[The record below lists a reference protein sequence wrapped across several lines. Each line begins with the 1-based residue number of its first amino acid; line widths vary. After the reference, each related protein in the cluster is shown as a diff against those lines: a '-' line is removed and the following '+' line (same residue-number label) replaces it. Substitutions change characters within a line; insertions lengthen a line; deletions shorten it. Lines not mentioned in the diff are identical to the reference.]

1 MWFRKDEN
9 TVHTEMIH
17 TVRGMDIEIAVRF
30 GSSRIQPGSQFYNGE
45 QGWFC
50 AYVVMRDA
58 DFDRISDRLSFCDG
72 YPELDVPGGVSY
84 FSRIPPFDD
93 GSNAGFTVIGWD
105 YNHGEPY
112 EKDVTFDSVMDDA
125 KRATEYLSGL
135 FDARSILR
143 MIVSIPL
150 RYDRMTALVA
160 VSDDRGSLSRTRDSN
175 RARARFFIEMLAP
188 IMRVHIQN
196 TIRDHEE
203 DLLSS
208 KRRKDS
214 VCGLTVNGMMRT
226 LGTLMIIV
234 NRAMSVSLPHP
245 RTSGGSSPCS
255 GSKSS

>member
-1 MWFRKDEN
+1 MMMWFRKDEN

-93 GSNAGFTVIGWD
+93 GNNTGFTVIGWD

-112 EKDVTFDSVMDDA
+112 EKDVRFDSVMDDA
-125 KRATEYLSGL
+125 KRATEHLSGL
-135 FDARSILR
+135 FDA
-143 MIVSIPL
+143 
-150 RYDRMTALVA
+150 
-160 VSDDRGSLSRTRDSN
+160 
-175 RARARFFIEMLAP
+175 
-188 IMRVHIQN
+188 
-196 TIRDHEE
+196 
-203 DLLSS
+203 
-208 KRRKDS
+208 
-214 VCGLTVNGMMRT
+214 
-226 LGTLMIIV
+226 
-234 NRAMSVSLPHP
+234 
-245 RTSGGSSPCS
+245 
-255 GSKSS
+255 